1 MGLPDTVTKAYMREN
16 TVFADAFNYFLYGG
30 RQVIKPERLRELDA
44 TELAILPE
52 DAIQRY
58 RDVLKAAVI
67 MQDDE
72 SAYVL
77 LGIEN
82 QTDIHYAMPV
92 RNLIYDALQYG
103 RQVADIAA
111 RHKADKNKGNGRKRA
126 EYLSGFYREDK
137 LQPVITLVVHFGTEK
152 WDGPLS
158 LHEMMAIKD
167 ERLLRFVQDYKI
179 HLIDPAGLT
188 PDELNQFSTS
198 LREVMGF
205 IKYSGDK
212 DGLEKF
218 VYNNSHKCMEASA
231 AQVIRAITN
240 TPIEIPEKTEV
251 VDMCKAIE
259 EMINDGREE
268 GKLEGILEGK
278 LEMLADLVQDGI
290 LSIQDAAAR
299 VNMTEHDFEEGIRKF
314 SITNA

>member
-1 MGLPDTVTKAYMREN
+1 M
-16 TVFADAFNYFLYGG
+16 
-30 RQVIKPERLRELDA
+30 
-44 TELAILPE
+44 
-52 DAIQRY
+52 
-58 RDVLKAAVI
+58 
-67 MQDDE
+67 
-72 SAYVL
+72 
-77 LGIEN
+77 
-82 QTDIHYAMPV
+82 
-92 RNLIYDALQYG
+92 
-103 RQVADIAA
+103 
-111 RHKADKNKGNGRKRA
+111 
-126 EYLSGFYREDK
+126 
-137 LQPVITLVVHFGTEK
+137 ITLVVHFGTEK

-179 HLIDPAGLT
+179 HLIDPVGLT

-212 DGLEKF
+212 DGLEEF
-218 VYNNSHKCMEASA
+218 VHNNSHKCMEASA

-268 GKLEGILEGK
+268 GKLERK
-278 LEMLADLVQDGI
+278 LETLAGLVQDGI
-290 LSIQDAAAR
+290 LSIQDAAIRA
-299 VNMTEHDFEEGIRKF
+299 NMTEHDFEEGIRKF
-314 SITNA
+314 SLTNA

>member
-30 RQVIKPERLRELDA
+30 RQV
-44 TELAILPE
+44 
-52 DAIQRY
+52 
-58 RDVLKAAVI
+58 
-67 MQDDE
+67 
-72 SAYVL
+72 S
-77 LGIEN
+77 
-82 QTDIHYAMPV
+82 
-92 RNLIYDALQYG
+92 
-103 RQVADIAA
+103 DIAA
-111 RHKADKNKGNGRKRA
+111 RHKVDKNKGNGRKRA

-158 LHEMMAIKD
+158 LHEVMAIKD

-179 HLIDPAGLT
+179 HLIDPVGLT
-188 PDELNQFSTS
+188 SDELNQFSTS

-205 IKYSGDK
+205 IKCSGDK
-212 DGLEKF
+212 DGLEEF
-218 VYNNSHKCMEASA
+218 VHNNSHKCMETSA

-240 TPIEIPEKTEV
+240 TPIEIPEKTEM

-268 GKLEGILEGK
+268 GKLERK
-278 LEMLADLVQDGI
+278 LETLAGLVQDGI
-290 LSIQDAAAR
+290 LSIQDAAIRA
-299 VNMTEHDFEEGIRKF
+299 NMTEHDFEEGIRKF
-314 SITNA
+314 SLTNA